1 MIKRLSFWFAIVMA
15 ASTAFCVAE
24 VGPEHIQTLIY
35 AEQARGDLGRQ
46 GLEWEVAA
54 SSQEKGETK
63 STSLRVSAQNS
74 NILAEVLA
82 PADAAGTKYLVVGEN
97 MWMHKPSMSRPL
109 SISKRQRVSGNA
121 AVGDIA
127 AISYLN
133 HYTPESVE
141 EGTAGGE
148 ACYVYTLKKRTSAAS
163 YDLIRYFVSKASKL
177 GLRAEFYTS
186 SGKLLRAAM
195 MQYGNKVN
203 INGSNRPFISSM
215 KVEELLGGSK
225 VTTMGY
231 RNFVLKSFPAETF
244 SEDSLK
250 K

>member
-1 MIKRLSFWFAIVMA
+1 MKRLSIIFAMMMGGGA
-15 ASTAFCVAE
+15 AFCSAE
-24 VGPEHIQTLIY
+24 VGQEHIQTLIY
-35 AEQARGDLGRQ
+35 AEQARGDLGQQ

-54 SSQEKGETK
+54 SSEEKGESK

-74 NILAEVLA
+74 NILAEVVA
-82 PADAAGTKYLVVGEN
+82 PADAAGTKYLVVGEK

-163 YDLIRYFVSKASKL
+163 YEMIRYFVSKASRL
-177 GLRAEFYTS
+177 GVRSEFYTS
-186 SGKLLRAAM
+186 SGKLLRAATM
-195 MQYGNKVN
+195 EYGNQVN

-215 KVEELLGGSK
+215 TVEELLGGSK
-225 VTTMGY
+225 VTTMRY
-231 RNFVLKSFPAETF
+231 QNFKLKDFPAAMF

-250 K
+250 Q